1 MFSLNNNN
9 MITPEEKKEM
19 LTIFRKHYDN
29 LKMRYD
35 IDNATLMLAILPAM
49 QEYAKLNIPAVIHSL
64 PEDAT
69 TCIICGEFEPHCK
82 CKDGYKRQ

>member
-1 MFSLNNNN
+1 

-29 LKMRYD
+29 LKMRCD

-49 QEYAKLNIPAVIHSL
+49 QEYAKLNIPDVINQACGHCIYYL
-64 PEDAT
+64 
-69 TCIICGEFEPHCK
+69 TCNSESRDKQICDNYDNEA
-82 CKDGYKRQ
+82 

>member
-1 MFSLNNNN
+1 

-29 LKMRYD
+29 LKMRCD

-49 QEYAKLNIPAVIHSL
+49 QEYAKSNIPAVIKSVCGDCIYYL
-64 PEDAT
+64 
-69 TCIICGEFEPHCK
+69 TCNSESRDKQICYNYDNEP
-82 CKDGYKRQ
+82 